1 MIFLVIMLAALAAT
15 GILETRD
22 GSRRAEIKALVK
34 ESRRNAA
41 WRQPEPIRRGRYA
54 VWTPLP
60 RVEKAAQLPHR
71 PGGTDAGRPGNLLQM
86 RSPRVAWD
94 VRPMAI
100 KNAHDVAAS

>member
-1 MIFLVIMLAALAAT
+1 MIFLVIMLGALAAT

-22 GSRRAEIKALVK
+22 GSRRAEINALVK

-60 RVEKAAQLPHR
+60 M
-71 PGGTDAGRPGNLLQM
+71 M
-86 RSPRVAWD
+86 RSPREAWD
-94 VRPMAI
+94 VRTY
-100 KNAHDVAAS
+100 KKAHDVAAS

>member
-22 GSRRAEIKALVK
+22 GSRRAEINALVK

-60 RVEKAAQLPHR
+60 RVETR
-71 PGGTDAGRPGNLLQM
+71 TY
-86 RSPRVAWD
+86 
-94 VRPMAI
+94 

>member
-1 MIFLVIMLAALAAT
+1 MIFLVIMLGALAAT

-22 GSRRAEIKALVK
+22 GSRRAEINALVK

-60 RVEKAAQLPHR
+60 RVETR
-71 PGGTDAGRPGNLLQM
+71 TY
-86 RSPRVAWD
+86 
-94 VRPMAI
+94 